1 MPLARVVTFAHE
13 IYTVET
19 TGGEELTTELSGRL
33 RYSGDLWPA
42 VGDWVEV
49 RGGIAIDEVVAR
61 KNTISRKDPG
71 TRNEEQ
77 ILAANVDVAFVV
89 SGLDGD
95 FNIRRIERYLV
106 LAEESRVRPV
116 LVLNK
121 ADLIPD
127 RTSIVEILRPVARDI
142 PVEFV
147 SACMR
152 DVQGLC
158 SHVQRGET
166 AVLLGSSGVGKSTI
180 VNALLGCPLQKTNAV
195 READSR
201 GRHTTTQRHLLTIPG
216 GWFLIDTPGLREVQ
230 LWADAASVDSAFDEI
245 AELAEACHFTNCSHS
260 SEPGCAVID
269 AVENG
274 SLDRSRLDSF
284 YKLRREAAFLDRKQ
298 DPRAMS
304 EYQRNIKQ
312 IMRSVRHHPK
322 YKR

>member
-1 MPLARVVTFAHE
+1 M
-13 IYTVET
+13 
-19 TGGEELTTELSGRL
+19 
-33 RYSGDLWPA
+33 
-42 VGDWVEV
+42 
-49 RGGIAIDEVVAR
+49 
-61 KNTISRKDPG
+61 
-71 TRNEEQ
+71 
-77 ILAANVDVAFVV
+77 V

-106 LAEESRVRPV
+106 LARESRSRPV

-127 RTSIVEILRPVARDI
+127 RTRTLEIVRPVARDI

-147 SACMR
+147 SASSG
-152 DVQGLC
+152 DIEALGHYVQP
-158 SHVQRGET
+158 GET

-180 VNALLGCPLQKTNAV
+180 VNALLGRPLHKTNAV
-195 READSR
+195 RESDSR
-201 GRHTTTQRHLLTIPG
+201 GRHTTTQRHMLTTPA
-216 GWFLIDTPGLREVQ
+216 GWFLIDIPAFVKFNSGPMPLPSN
-230 LWADAASVDSAFDEI
+230 LAFDEI
-245 AELAEACHFTNCSHS
+245 AELAEACHFANCSHS
-260 SEPGCAVID
+260 SEPGCAVIE

-284 YKLRREAAFLDRKQ
+284 YKLRREVAFLDRKQ